1 MRVLSLPFAASV
13 ALGLVLLGAVPAGAA
28 APGGYVA
35 LGDSYSAGVGAG
47 SSSGSC
53 ERSPNAYP
61 ALWAAAHTPSSFSF
75 VACSGATVAG
85 VSSDQLPAV
94 TPSTSLVS
102 ITVGGNDVGF
112 TSVME
117 ACALHGG
124 SACATA
130 VNAGENTARTV
141 LPAQLDTLFA
151 SIRAQSPQVKLVV
164 LDYPDFYQLGV
175 WYCVGLSGGSR
186 AKIDEGIDVLD
197 GVLQDAAGRAGASFV
212 DVRGSFV
219 GHQLCS
225 GSKWLHAVD
234 LADIEESYHP
244 TATGQSGGYLPAF
257 SAAA

>member
-1 MRVLSLPFAASV
+1 MRVLSLPVVALV

-94 TPSTSLVS
+94 TSSTSLVS

-124 SACATA
+124 SACSTA

-197 GVLQDAAGRAGASFV
+197 GVLQDAAGRAGATFV
-212 DVRGSFV
+212 DVRSSFV

-234 LADIEESYHP
+234 LADIEESYHA

>member
-1 MRVLSLPFAASV
+1 MRLLSVSVV
-13 ALGLVLLGAVPAGAA
+13 ALLTVGLVLIGSASAGAA

-47 SSSGSC
+47 SNNGSC

-61 ALWAAAHTPSSFSF
+61 ALWAAAHAPSSFSF
-75 VACSGATVAG
+75 EACSGATVAG
-85 VSSDQLPAV
+85 VTSGQLSAV
-94 TPSTSLVS
+94 NSSTSLVS

-112 TSVME
+112 TGIMQT
-117 ACALHGG
+117 CALHGAT
-124 SACATA
+124 ACATA
-130 VNAGENTARTV
+130 VDAGENTARTS
-141 LPAQLDTLFA
+141 LPGQLDTLFA
-151 SIRAQSPQVKLVV
+151 SIRAQSSQAELVV

-175 WYCVGLSGGSR
+175 WYCVGLFGSSR
-186 AKIDEGIDVLD
+186 AKVDEGIDVLD
-197 GVLQDAAGRAGASFV
+197 GVLADAAGRAGATFV

-244 TATGQSGGYLPAF
+244 TASGQSSGYLPAF
-257 SAAA
+257 TAAA